1 MYMYDAELLEEKL
14 QKALRANSGEED
26 YMLARIKF
34 LQHQVRETD
43 KQTDYETPSWYI
55 YCFIS

>member
-1 MYMYDAELLEEKL
+1 MHDADLLEEKL

-34 LQHQVRETD
+34 LQHQVSMTAKCRRL
-43 KQTDYETPSWYI
+43 
-55 YCFIS
+55 